1 MKKLSIR
8 NFVVLALLIAILLLM
23 SMTPLGY
30 LNIGPL
36 AITLNVVPLAVA
48 AVALGPVGGLIC
60 GCVFGLTSFLQCLG
74 VGGSSAMG
82 VMLFSINPFLA
93 FVQRFVPRALDGLLL
108 GWIYRGLSKKA
119 KPYVACAI
127 TGFLSAFLNTLFF
140 MTALLVLFGGTEYVQ
155 GLVAGRN
162 LLVFVCAFVGVNAV
176 AEMAAAT
183 VLTGA
188 VGARCTSAIP
198 TSRPRGS
205 RAWRGVSTGESPP
218 TASARRTSWAFC

>member
-23 SMTPLGY
+23 SITPLGY

-48 AVALGPVGGLIC
+48 AVALGPAGGLIC

-188 VGARCTSAIP
+188 VGAAL
-198 TSRPRGS
+198 GK
-205 RAWRGVSTGESPP
+205 AGLLD
-218 TASARRTSWAFC
+218 ANK

>member
-30 LNIGPL
+30 LNVGPL
-36 AITLNVVPLAVA
+36 AITLNVIPLAVA

-74 VGGSSAMG
+74 IGGSSAMG

-188 VGARCTSAIP
+188 IGAAL
-198 TSRPRGS
+198 GK
-205 RAWRGVSTGESPP
+205 AGLLD
-218 TASARRTSWAFC
+218 AHK

>member
-8 NFVVLALLIAILLLM
+8 SFVVLALLIAILLLM

-188 VGARCTSAIP
+188 VGAAL
-198 TSRPRGS
+198 GK
-205 RAWRGVSTGESPP
+205 AGLLD
-218 TASARRTSWAFC
+218 AHK

>member
-48 AVALGPVGGLIC
+48 AVALGPAGGLIC

-188 VGARCTSAIP
+188 VGAALGKAGLLDTHK
-198 TSRPRGS
+198 
-205 RAWRGVSTGESPP
+205 
-218 TASARRTSWAFC
+218 

>member
-188 VGARCTSAIP
+188 VGAAL
-198 TSRPRGS
+198 GK
-205 RAWRGVSTGESPP
+205 AGLLD
-218 TASARRTSWAFC
+218 AHK

>member
-8 NFVVLALLIAILLLM
+8 DFVVLALLIAILLLM

-48 AVALGPVGGLIC
+48 AVALGPAGGLIC

-74 VGGSSAMG
+74 IGGSSAMG

-188 VGARCTSAIP
+188 VGAAL
-198 TSRPRGS
+198 GK
-205 RAWRGVSTGESPP
+205 AGLLD
-218 TASARRTSWAFC
+218 AHK

>member
-48 AVALGPVGGLIC
+48 AVALGPAGGLIC

-155 GLVAGRN
+155 SLVAGRN

-188 VGARCTSAIP
+188 VGAAL
-198 TSRPRGS
+198 GK
-205 RAWRGVSTGESPP
+205 AGLLD
-218 TASARRTSWAFC
+218 AHK

>member
-108 GWIYRGLSKKA
+108 GWIYRGLSKRRS
-119 KPYVACAI
+119 PM
-127 TGFLSAFLNTLFF
+127 SP
-140 MTALLVLFGGTEYVQ
+140 
-155 GLVAGRN
+155 
-162 LLVFVCAFVGVNAV
+162 
-176 AEMAAAT
+176 
-183 VLTGA
+183 
-188 VGARCTSAIP
+188 AR
-198 TSRPRGS
+198 S
-205 RAWRGVSTGESPP
+205 RA
-218 TASARRTSWAFC
+218 FCPRS

>member
-30 LNIGPL
+30 LNVGPL
-36 AITLNVVPLAVA
+36 AITLNVIPLAVA

-188 VGARCTSAIP
+188 VGAAL
-198 TSRPRGS
+198 GK
-205 RAWRGVSTGESPP
+205 AGLLD
-218 TASARRTSWAFC
+218 ANK

>member
-8 NFVVLALLIAILLLM
+8 SFVVLALLIAILLLM

-48 AVALGPVGGLIC
+48 AVALGPAGGLIC

-127 TGFLSAFLNTLFF
+127 TGFLSAFLNTLLF

-188 VGARCTSAIP
+188 VGAAL
-198 TSRPRGS
+198 GK
-205 RAWRGVSTGESPP
+205 AGLLD
-218 TASARRTSWAFC
+218 AHK

>member
-48 AVALGPVGGLIC
+48 AVALGPAGGLIC

-162 LLVFVCAFVGVNAV
+162 LMVFVCAFVGVNAV

-188 VGARCTSAIP
+188 VGAAL
-198 TSRPRGS
+198 GK
-205 RAWRGVSTGESPP
+205 AGLLD
-218 TASARRTSWAFC
+218 AHK

>member
-48 AVALGPVGGLIC
+48 AVALGPAGGLIC

-93 FVQRFVPRALDGLLL
+93 FVQRFVPRVLDGLLL

-188 VGARCTSAIP
+188 VGAAL
-198 TSRPRGS
+198 GK
-205 RAWRGVSTGESPP
+205 AGLLD
-218 TASARRTSWAFC
+218 AHK

>member
-48 AVALGPVGGLIC
+48 AGALGPVGGLRC

-188 VGARCTSAIP
+188 VGAAL
-198 TSRPRGS
+198 GK
-205 RAWRGVSTGESPP
+205 AGLLD
-218 TASARRTSWAFC
+218 AHK

>member
-8 NFVVLALLIAILLLM
+8 SFVVLALLIAILLLM

-36 AITLNVVPLAVA
+36 AVTLNVVPLAVA

-188 VGARCTSAIP
+188 VGAAL
-198 TSRPRGS
+198 GK
-205 RAWRGVSTGESPP
+205 AGLLD
-218 TASARRTSWAFC
+218 AHK

>member
-48 AVALGPVGGLIC
+48 AVALGPAGGLIC

-74 VGGSSAMG
+74 IGGSSAMG

-188 VGARCTSAIP
+188 VGAAL
-198 TSRPRGS
+198 G
-205 RAWRGVSTGESPP
+205 RAGLLD
-218 TASARRTSWAFC
+218 AHK

>member
-48 AVALGPVGGLIC
+48 AVALGPAGGLIC

-162 LLVFVCAFVGVNAV
+162 LLAFVCAFVGVNAV

-188 VGARCTSAIP
+188 VGAAL
-198 TSRPRGS
+198 GK
-205 RAWRGVSTGESPP
+205 AGLLD
-218 TASARRTSWAFC
+218 AHK

>member
-30 LNIGPL
+30 LNVGPL

-48 AVALGPVGGLIC
+48 AVALGPAGGLIC

-74 VGGSSAMG
+74 IGGSSAMG

-127 TGFLSAFLNTLFF
+127 TGFLSAFLNTLLF

-188 VGARCTSAIP
+188 VGAAL
-198 TSRPRGS
+198 GK
-205 RAWRGVSTGESPP
+205 AGLLD
-218 TASARRTSWAFC
+218 AHK

>member
-8 NFVVLALLIAILLLM
+8 SFVVLALLIAILLLM

-48 AVALGPVGGLIC
+48 AVALGPAGGLIC

-188 VGARCTSAIP
+188 VGAAL
-198 TSRPRGS
+198 GK
-205 RAWRGVSTGESPP
+205 AGLLD
-218 TASARRTSWAFC
+218 AHK

>member
-48 AVALGPVGGLIC
+48 AVALGPAGGLIC

-82 VMLFSINPFLA
+82 VMLFSINPFLT

-188 VGARCTSAIP
+188 VGAAL
-198 TSRPRGS
+198 GK
-205 RAWRGVSTGESPP
+205 AGLLD
-218 TASARRTSWAFC
+218 AHK

>member
-127 TGFLSAFLNTLFF
+127 TGFLSAFLNTLLF

-183 VLTGA
+183 ILTGA
-188 VGARCTSAIP
+188 VGAAL
-198 TSRPRGS
+198 GK
-205 RAWRGVSTGESPP
+205 AGLLD
-218 TASARRTSWAFC
+218 AHK

>member
-127 TGFLSAFLNTLFF
+127 TGFLSAFLNTLLF

-188 VGARCTSAIP
+188 VGAAL
-198 TSRPRGS
+198 GK
-205 RAWRGVSTGESPP
+205 AGLLD
-218 TASARRTSWAFC
+218 AHK

>member
-30 LNIGPL
+30 LNVGPL
-36 AITLNVVPLAVA
+36 AITLNVIPLAVA

-74 VGGSSAMG
+74 IGGSSAMG

-183 VLTGA
+183 ILTGA
-188 VGARCTSAIP
+188 VGAAL
-198 TSRPRGS
+198 GK
-205 RAWRGVSTGESPP
+205 AGLLD
-218 TASARRTSWAFC
+218 AHK

>member
-36 AITLNVVPLAVA
+36 AITLNVIPLAVA
-48 AVALGPVGGLIC
+48 AVALGPAGGLIC

-188 VGARCTSAIP
+188 VGAAL
-198 TSRPRGS
+198 GK
-205 RAWRGVSTGESPP
+205 AGLLD
-218 TASARRTSWAFC
+218 AHK

>member
-188 VGARCTSAIP
+188 VGAAL
-198 TSRPRGS
+198 G
-205 RAWRGVSTGESPP
+205 RAGLLD
-218 TASARRTSWAFC
+218 AHK

>member
-8 NFVVLALLIAILLLM
+8 SFVVLALLIAILLLM

-183 VLTGA
+183 VLTWSRRRGA
-188 VGARCTSAIP
+188 GQG
-198 TSRPRGS
+198 RPAG
-205 RAWRGVSTGESPP
+205 
-218 TASARRTSWAFC
+218 RTQVNNGGDRP

>member
-36 AITLNVVPLAVA
+36 AITLNVIPLAVA

-127 TGFLSAFLNTLFF
+127 TGFLSAFLNTLLF

-183 VLTGA
+183 ILTGA
-188 VGARCTSAIP
+188 VGAAL
-198 TSRPRGS
+198 GK
-205 RAWRGVSTGESPP
+205 AGLLD
-218 TASARRTSWAFC
+218 AHK

>member
-183 VLTGA
+183 ILTGA
-188 VGARCTSAIP
+188 VGAAL
-198 TSRPRGS
+198 GK
-205 RAWRGVSTGESPP
+205 AGLLD
-218 TASARRTSWAFC
+218 AHK

>member
-48 AVALGPVGGLIC
+48 AVALGPAGGLIC

-127 TGFLSAFLNTLFF
+127 TGFLSAFLNPLFF

-188 VGARCTSAIP
+188 VGAAL
-198 TSRPRGS
+198 GK
-205 RAWRGVSTGESPP
+205 AGLLD
-218 TASARRTSWAFC
+218 AHK

>member
-1 MKKLSIR
+1 MKTKFSTSQLVI
-8 NFVVLALLIAILLLM
+8 LGLMTAILLLM
-23 SMTPLGY
+23 AYTPLGY

-36 AITLNVVPLAVA
+36 AVTFNVIPVAVA
-48 AVALGPVGGLIC
+48 AITLGPAGGAIVGSI
-60 GCVFGLTSFLQCLG
+60 FGLTSFLQCIG

-82 VMLFSINPFLA
+82 VMLFSINPVLTFI
-93 FVQRFVPRALDGLLL
+93 QRFVPRALDGLLL
-108 GWIYRGLSKKA
+108 GYIYRFLRRKTKS
-119 KPYVACAI
+119 YVACAV
-127 TGFLSAFLNTLFF
+127 TGFASAFLNTLLF

-188 VGARCTSAIP
+188 VGAAL
-198 TSRPRGS
+198 GK
-205 RAWRGVSTGESPP
+205 AGLLD
-218 TASARRTSWAFC
+218 AHK

>member
-8 NFVVLALLIAILLLM
+8 SFVVLALLIAILLLM

-48 AVALGPVGGLIC
+48 AVALGPAGGLIC

-188 VGARCTSAIP
+188 VGAAL
-198 TSRPRGS
+198 GQ
-205 RAWRGVSTGESPP
+205 AGLLD
-218 TASARRTSWAFC
+218 AHK